1 MILRASLPPGSFGA
15 SLPGMLF
22 PASLLNGVGI
32 ASADVFQRFSIHL
45 HSIYNRNAGSTRT
58 GHGHSEVIRLLRILL
73 VEDDENLAN
82 GISYALTQEGWATT
96 LAGSVSYA
104 LEMLESGDFD
114 LALLDVMLPDGNG
127 FELCKKIRERSEMP
141 IIFLTARDEEVN
153 IVMGLESGADDYVT
167 KPFRLRELISR
178 IKANARRI
186 QKRSVEEGGSLK
198 SGPLELNT
206 SKLRAYR
213 SGKEIIL
220 TPTEFKILRTL
231 MENEGI
237 VLGRDRLLQKV
248 WDVDGE
254 FIDDNTLSVHIRKLR
269 EKVEED
275 PSKPKLI
282 ETLRGLGYRWNGGK

>member
-1 MILRASLPPGSFGA
+1 
-15 SLPGMLF
+15 
-22 PASLLNGVGI
+22 
-32 ASADVFQRFSIHL
+32 
-45 HSIYNRNAGSTRT
+45 
-58 GHGHSEVIRLLRILL
+58 
-73 VEDDENLAN
+73 
-82 GISYALTQEGWATT
+82 
-96 LAGSVSYA
+96 
-104 LEMLESGDFD
+104 
-114 LALLDVMLPDGNG
+114 
-127 FELCKKIRERSEMP
+127 
-141 IIFLTARDEEVN
+141 
-153 IVMGLESGADDYVT
+153 MGLESGADDYVT

-186 QKRSVEEGGSLK
+186 QKRSVEEGNSLK
-198 SGPLELNT
+198 SGPVELDT

-282 ETLRGLGYRWNGGK
+282 ETLRGLGYRWNGEK